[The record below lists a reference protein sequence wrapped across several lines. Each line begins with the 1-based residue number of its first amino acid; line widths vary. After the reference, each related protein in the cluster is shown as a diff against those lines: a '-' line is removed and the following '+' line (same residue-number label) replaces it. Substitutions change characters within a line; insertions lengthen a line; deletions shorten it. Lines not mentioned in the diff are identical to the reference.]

1 MVTYITRSQIGLR
14 SPRSGPGN
22 LTISRVQGVADHW
35 PGMSKPINAVGDAGF
50 RRVCSALRGWQ
61 DYHMNSRGWSDI
73 AYQVAIDQEGRAYTL
88 RGINTQSGANGNAT
102 ANENFGAVL
111 LVLGPGEQPSAKM
124 IATARAVHAD
134 FRKRYPNCRVRPYGH
149 QEVRQHTASG
159 GVTTDC
165 PGPAALTAIHAGKLD
180 ATTGATPPPTGSKPT
195 VPSSPSKVQPVVDL
209 SALVYHAK
217 MGTGKYSPSNS
228 GPMCEGVKRRLVA
241 LGCGS
246 ASSSFRTCYA
256 AWQRKC
262 GYTGSDADGIP
273 GMTSLQK
280 LAARS
285 NWRVVA

>member
-1 MVTYITRSQIGLR
+1 MTTYITRAQIGLR
-14 SPRSGPGN
+14 APKAGPGN
-22 LTISRVQGVADHW
+22 LTISRVEGVADHY
-35 PGMSKPINAVGDAGF
+35 PGTPKPINAVGDAGF

-73 AYQVAIDQEGRAYTL
+73 AYQIAIDQEGRAYTL

-111 LVLGPGEQPSAKM
+111 LVLGNNEAPSAKM
-124 IATARAVHAD
+124 IATARLVHAD
-134 FRKRYPNCRVRPYGH
+134 FKKRYPHLRVRPYGH

-165 PGPAALTAIHAGKLD
+165 PGKATMAAIHAGKLD
-180 ATTGATPPPTGSKPT
+180 AGTGTTPTGDKPTPPSGAGT
-195 VPSSPSKVQPVVDL
+195 QPVVDL

-217 MGTGKYSPSNS
+217 NGTGKYSPVSS
-228 GPMCEGVKRRLVA
+228 GPMVEGVKRRLVQ
-241 LGCGS
+241 LGCGT

-256 AWQRKC
+256 AWQSKL
-262 GYTGSDADGIP
+262 GYKGSDADGIP
-273 GMTSLQK
+273 GSTSLGK
-280 LAARS
+280 LATKS